1 VFQKVEVSIK
11 VREGRAGTR
20 RLVIGLVA
28 NGRDFAADAG
38 TYTSTLLYLHKI
50 TIAFK
55 RRKRIGIE
63 ITWFNF
69 RDSQFLI
76 CDTVSVLQRMKR
88 TSQQRQGKLWR

>member
-38 TYTSTLLYLHKI
+38 TYASTPLHLHKI
-50 TIAFK
+50 TIALK
-55 RRKRIGIE
+55 RTRKLGFE
-63 ITWFNF
+63 IAWFNF

-76 CDTVSVLQRMKR
+76 FDTVSVLQRMKR
-88 TSQQRQGKLWR
+88 KSQQRQGKLWR

>member
-38 TYTSTLLYLHKI
+38 TYTSTLLCLHKI
-50 TIAFK
+50 TIALK
-55 RRKRIGIE
+55 RRKKIGVE

-69 RDSQFLI
+69 RDVILNS
-76 CDTVSVLQRMKR
+76 
-88 TSQQRQGKLWR
+88 